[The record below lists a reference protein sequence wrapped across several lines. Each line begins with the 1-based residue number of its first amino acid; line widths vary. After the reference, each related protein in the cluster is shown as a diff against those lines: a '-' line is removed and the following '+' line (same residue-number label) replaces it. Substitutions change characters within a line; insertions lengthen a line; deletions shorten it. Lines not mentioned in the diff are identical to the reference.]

1 MKPLIITFFICTLFL
16 QGCGIYKPVDS
27 RKTPVNV
34 KDRVAKNIEEG
45 RGVRFGRGSKAGG
58 GVFDFASSNE
68 LWRATLDVLDFVSL
82 SNASYSGGVVITDWI
97 DGSSLKNK
105 SDKDIKIHVRF
116 LSNEIRADGL
126 EVLLYERKC
135 ASGDKN
141 NCRIKKSKSSIENE
155 IKLAILKKATLYR
168 KQSNEKSA
176 KEYRKKYGKAKHDG
190 FNQEKKSK

>member
-1 MKPLIITFFICTLFL
+1 MKPLIIITFFVCTLFL
-16 QGCGIYKPVDS
+16 QGCGFYKPVDS
-27 RKTPVNV
+27 RETPINV
-34 KDRVAKNIEEG
+34 KDRVARNIEEG
-45 RGVRFGRGSKAGG
+45 RGVRFGRGAKTGG

-68 LWRATLDVLDFVSL
+68 LWRATLYVLDFVSL

-126 EVLLYERKC
+126 DVLLYERKC
-135 ASGDKN
+135 ASGNKN
-141 NCRIKKSKSSIENE
+141 NCKIKKSKSSIENE

-168 KQSNEKSA
+168 KEGDQKRA
-176 KEYRKKYGKAKHDG
+176 KEYRKKYWKAKHDG
-190 FNQEKKSK
+190 FNQEKKE